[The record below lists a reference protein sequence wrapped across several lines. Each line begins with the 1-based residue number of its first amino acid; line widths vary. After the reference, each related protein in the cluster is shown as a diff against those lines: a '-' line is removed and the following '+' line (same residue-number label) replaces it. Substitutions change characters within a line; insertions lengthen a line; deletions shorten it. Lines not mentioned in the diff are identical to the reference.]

1 MILPSKFLPAE
12 RSLIVVGGEVLN
24 VIKDSPKSV
33 SEVWEHV
40 RGDRNKRGLTLGFDW
55 FTLALTFLY
64 TVHMIDMKDGL
75 LTIQRARGQ

>member
-1 MILPSKFLPAE
+1 M
-12 RSLIVVGGEVLN
+12 
-24 VIKDSPKSV
+24 